1 MPVYQD
7 PLRGVSFSEA
17 YAEAMASAGIDDAE
31 LVLLEI
37 YHPDLAAPIYLALN
51 DEDVTA
57 TLESTAPRSA
67 STAVLH
73 HAIRLGH
80 QLPEESDEAATPQ
93 ATFWIDGVS
102 SLVAAELEVAAQSLD
117 PVELVVRSYMSSD
130 LTAPA
135 VLPPLR
141 LELRDISVG
150 ETRVLATAAFA
161 DHGNQRFPGKVFLP
175 SEYPTVQPR

>member
-37 YHPDLAAPIYLALN
+37 YHPDLAEPLYLVLN

-57 TLESTAPRSA
+57 TLEAGAPRNA

-93 ATFWIDGVS
+93 ARFWIDGVS
-102 SLVAAELEVAAQSLD
+102 SLVAAELEAAAQSLE

-135 VLPPLR
+135 VLPPLQ
-141 LELRDISVG
+141 LELHDINVG

-161 DHGNQRFPGKVFLP
+161 DHGNRRFPGKVFLP
-175 SEYPTVQPR
+175 AEYPTVQPR